1 MIGGE
6 KMEKKSNHY
15 DGSALFDFTVNNET
29 TNESQQMTDEM
40 RQNISG
46 NPYFFEVNDLKNP

>member
-1 MIGGE
+1 M
-6 KMEKKSNHY
+6 MEKKPNHY

-29 TNESQQMTDEM
+29 NNESQQMTDEM

-46 NPYFFEVNDLKNP
+46 NPYFFEVNELTNP